1 MLHYTTEIASG
12 GFVIRDPVTA
22 VTNIMMFFA
31 GLLAWR
37 RLIRDDITLRAARIW
52 RWFFAGIS
60 IASLIGVIVHGLSFY
75 TPENVHLSI
84 WLTMGLVQSAG
95 VSGAQL
101 ATVEQYW
108 PVKLRLLQGFV
119 IAQLV
124 ITTIVLISFQSYTIV
139 KYHLALGILPIMG
152 WHLYQ
157 FSKNKKSGIW
167 IAGGVLVS
175 GITGAVHGFKIS
187 LSLWF
192 NYNDISH
199 ILVIVS
205 VWMMAKGVLL
215 LNEESKLPVQG

>member
-1 MLHYTTEIASG
+1 MLHYSTEITSG
-12 GFVIRDPVTA
+12 DFVLRDPVTV
-22 VTNIMMFFA
+22 VTNIMMFIA
-31 GLLAWR
+31 GLIAWR
-37 RLIRDDITLRAARIW
+37 RLIRDDVTLRAARLW

-60 IASLIGVIVHGLSFY
+60 IASLIGVIVHGLSAY
-75 TPENVHLSI
+75 TPDNVHLSI

-108 PVKLRLLQGFV
+108 PSKLRLLQGFI

-124 ITTIVLISFQSYTIV
+124 ITTIVLISYQTYTIV
-139 KYHLALGILPIMG
+139 KYHLAVGILPIMG

-157 FSKNKKSGIW
+157 FVNQKKSGIW

-175 GITGAVHGFKIS
+175 GITGAVHGYRIS
-187 LSLWF
+187 LSQWF

-205 VWMMAKGVLL
+205 VWMMAKGVLM
-215 LNEESKLPVQG
+215 LNEESR